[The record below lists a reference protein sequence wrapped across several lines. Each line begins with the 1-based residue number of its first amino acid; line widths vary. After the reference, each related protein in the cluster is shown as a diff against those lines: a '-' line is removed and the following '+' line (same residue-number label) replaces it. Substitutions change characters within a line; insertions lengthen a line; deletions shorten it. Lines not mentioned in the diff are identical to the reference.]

1 MPQIIYYVK
10 CMRLPI
16 LCVVRYITITTRIYS
31 ITLFMEKIDQEPRTI
46 GLGPLTPVTPTDED
60 ISQYIPM

>member
-1 MPQIIYYVK
+1 
-10 CMRLPI
+10 MRLPI